1 MATREIETP
10 EPPEKPMT
18 TTPCPTCTYP
28 ARESD
33 FHVVECGRCQAIAH
47 EPCFWPALPIK
58 KWLIYTRSREESVPP
73 STFDRGFICAAC
85 RQVEGLG
92 EGRRLMAF
100 RRSTVALASTASFI
114 LVGCAVTEGTL
125 SVSWTAP
132 TTNADGSPLTDLVTD
147 RLDRLL
153 PRPSGGHGCERAYAG
168 IFEIMGVGHD
178 S

>member
-1 MATREIETP
+1 MSRTRTILIAGLYGNVSRRRWVMATREIETP

-92 EGRRLMAF
+92 KG
-100 RRSTVALASTASFI
+100 
-114 LVGCAVTEGTL
+114 
-125 SVSWTAP
+125 
-132 TTNADGSPLTDLVTD
+132 DG
-147 RLDRLL
+147 
-153 PRPSGGHGCERAYAG
+153 
-168 IFEIMGVGHD
+168 
-178 S
+178 